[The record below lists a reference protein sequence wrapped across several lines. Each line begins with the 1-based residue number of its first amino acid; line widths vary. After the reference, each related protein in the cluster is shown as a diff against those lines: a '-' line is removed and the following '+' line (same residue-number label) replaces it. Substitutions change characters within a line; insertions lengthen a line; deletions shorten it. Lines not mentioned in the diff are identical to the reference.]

1 MIEWWF
7 THTMP
12 CSVEEI
18 TEQLWSL
25 LELNLKILRSQ
36 S

>member
-7 THTMP
+7 THAMP

-18 TEQLWSL
+18 ADKLWSL
-25 LELNLKILRSQ
+25 LELNQMILRNQ